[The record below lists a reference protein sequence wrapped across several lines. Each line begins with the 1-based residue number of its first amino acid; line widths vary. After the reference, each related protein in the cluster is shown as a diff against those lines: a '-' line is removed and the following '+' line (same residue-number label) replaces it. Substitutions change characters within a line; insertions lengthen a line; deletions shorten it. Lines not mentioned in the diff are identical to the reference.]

1 MSEDAKRR
9 LPHLTEGDDC
19 RYAKLEPERWREDF
33 PIRWEE
39 DHYVT
44 RRELAKFLTLGSAL
58 LVGANAAMAV
68 ASHGRAERVYA
79 PKRIAGESALRAGE
93 SLLFRY
99 PTDDDPC
106 ILVRTKDGSLVAFSQ
121 VCTHLS
127 CAVIY
132 RAADDRLFCPCHNG
146 LFECS
151 AGHGGAQ
158 PLEGP
163 PERPLPRIALTV
175 KDGDVYATGVRA

>member
-1 MSEDAKRR
+1 MSDDTKRH
-9 LPHLTEGDDC
+9 LPQ
-19 RYAKLEPERWREDF
+19 WREDF

-58 LVGANAAMAV
+58 LVGANAAVAV
-68 ASHGRAERVYA
+68 AGRTRETPVYA
-79 PKRIAGESALRAGE
+79 PKRIAAAGALGAGE
-93 SLLFRY
+93 ALLFRY
-99 PTDDDPC
+99 PTAEDPC
-106 ILVRTKDGSLVAFSQ
+106 ILVRTKAGALVAFSQ

-127 CAVIY
+127 CAVVY

-146 LFECS
+146 LFECGE
-151 AGHGGAQ
+151 GHAGAQ

-175 KDGDVYATGVRA
+175 EDGEVYATGVLA

>member
-1 MSEDAKRR
+1 MSQDGDDAKRH
-9 LPHLTEGDDC
+9 LPQ
-19 RYAKLEPERWREDF
+19 WREDF
-33 PIRWEE
+33 PVGWEE

-68 ASHGRAERVYA
+68 AGRVEEARVYA
-79 PKRIAGESALRAGE
+79 PKRIVAAGALGAGE

-99 PTDDDPC
+99 PTDEDPC
-106 ILVRTKDGSLVAFSQ
+106 ILVRTREGALVAFSQ

-127 CAVIY
+127 CAVVY
-132 RAADDRLFCPCHNG
+132 RRADDRLFCPCHNG
-146 LFECS
+146 LFEC
-151 AGHGGAQ
+151 GEGLGGAQ

-163 PERPLPRIALTV
+163 PERPLPRIALLV
-175 KDGDVYATGVRA
+175 RDGEVYATGVRT